1 LSTDI
6 LVSSDPWENRVAILE
21 DGRLAE
27 IYVEREERVI
37 GSIYKGKVVNV
48 LPGMGAS
55 FCDIGL
61 GRNAFLYVDDINKTP
76 LNIGDV
82 EVTSGRTG
90 YTINEK
96 VSRGDDVLVQIVK
109 EPRGLKGAR
118 VSTNISLPG
127 RYLILM
133 PTGKFSGVSRKIES
147 ADERTRLKTIMKA
160 IRPEGMATV
169 VRTAAG
175 GVSNAELIAD
185 LGVLIRMWHGILEQF
200 KSSQAPAL
208 LHKDMNL
215 VYKTARDFITP
226 EVQNVWLD
234 APDEVEDVRD
244 FMRLLGPQYVDRI
257 KYYEG
262 GKRLFAD
269 FKIDD
274 EIARLMKPTV
284 KLPSGGSIVIESTEA
299 LTVIDVNSGKFTG
312 GKNLDDTIVRTN
324 VEAASEIARQVRL
337 RDIGG
342 IIVCDFIDMGSE
354 TDRNRVIGALQE
366 GLRKDRT
373 RSTIQSFSPL
383 GLLEFTRK
391 RVGKD
396 LGQQLRGKCPTCE
409 GLGSVMSPESVT
421 IDAFRSIASHRNG
434 ASQRVHIAAAPSVA
448 AQADYWYEDEREQ
461 LSAQIGAP
469 IDVYVDPA
477 VHPEKPRVVFGDAG
491 LPQFPP
497 IRVGDEFEVELL
509 NLRLPTATSAAAV
522 VAGRLVEVEN
532 AINAVGKTIKIRVLD
547 VDGNDILAEPRT
559 PLEEQAAEARQGQ
572 KKRSRG
578 GRRGGR
584 KRTLTAEE
592 QAEELRELA
601 EEAEKGLGGR
611 TAPIGISAS
620 APAEDAPPK
629 TAAQKAYDGVG
640 TTGRKGREVTVTTL
654 PGERLSAS
662 APAGAKPSAG
672 APPADRPAMTTLP
685 GEKLSGTAVGGA
697 LPGERLSGDRVAAL
711 HAVPAP
717 AAPAARPAAAGAGT
731 AAAASGG
738 NAPAARNGE
747 TAETEDEA
755 GRRRRRRRRGR
766 GRGGLETA
774 ASAAAPAAGVAAVT
788 ADAEPDEDEDD
799 AETGAVATD
808 QPGAVGE
815 NGERKK
821 RRRRRRR
828 RGRGAGEGQPG
839 IAAAGTET
847 PQQPPLPDRQIIS
860 VGSDGSAQPT
870 GETAPP
876 APSRAIAPWNRK
888 RGDVAVEPPPPVITA
903 PPERTEPVKAARPSR
918 RRRTPEERA
927 LAYGGQLEAAA
938 PVPAL
943 PASASQPRAQAE
955 PEAAPAAPPEAP
967 ATAETTPATET
978 APAAKP
984 ARGRGRK
991 PAAPERE
998 VPVATVFAPVVPDP
1012 EDEPTAEA
1020 PPAAEAKPKRGRTAT
1035 PRTAKPKAAAAPV
1048 EEPKVKPTTR
1058 ARKTSAAAAPAAAK
1072 KAPARATA
1080 AKSTAAKKT
1089 SAAKAPAR
1097 KAPAK
1102 KATAAKSTAA
1112 KAPATKA
1119 AASAKKATG
1128 TRKAAPAKK
1137 TAPSRK
1143 KR

>member
-1 LSTDI
+1 MSTDI

-55 FCDIGL
+55 FADIGL
-61 GRNAFLYVDDINKTP
+61 GRNAFLYVDDINKQP

-82 EVTSGRTG
+82 EVTSGRSG
-90 YTINEK
+90 YTITEK

-147 ADERTRLKTIMKA
+147 AEERNRLKTIMKA

-169 VRTAAG
+169 VRTAAA

-185 LGVLIRMWHGILEQF
+185 LGVLIRMWHGILEQY
-200 KSSQAPAL
+200 KALDAPAL

-234 APDEVEDVRD
+234 NPDEVEDVRD

-269 FKIDD
+269 FKVDE

-324 VEAASEIARQVRL
+324 VEAATEIARQVRL

-342 IIVCDFIDMGSE
+342 IIVCDFIDMASE
-354 TDRNRVIGALQE
+354 GDRNRVIAALQD

-391 RVGKD
+391 RIGKD

-421 IDAFRSIASHRNG
+421 IGAFRQIAAQRNG
-434 ASQRVHIAAAPSVA
+434 SGNGAQHVHIAAAPSVA

-461 LSAQIGAP
+461 LAAQIGAP

-477 VHPEKPRVVFGDAG
+477 VHPERPRIVFGDGGGPA
-491 LPQFPP
+491 FPP

-509 NLRLPTATSAAAV
+509 SLRLPNATSAGAV
-522 VAGRLVEVEN
+522 VAGRLIEVEN
-532 AINAVGKTIKIRVLD
+532 AANAIGKTIKIRVLD
-547 VDGNDILAEPRT
+547 VDGSDILAEART
-559 PLEEQAAEARQGQ
+559 PLEGERFAAGEG
-572 KKRSRG
+572 KKRR
-578 GRRGGR
+578 RRGGR
-584 KRTLTAEE
+584 GRKRELSAAE
-592 QAEELRELA
+592 QADELRELA
-601 EEAEKGLGGR
+601 EEAEKGLGER
-611 TAPIGISAS
+611 TAAIGISTT
-620 APAEDAPPK
+620 AEEAPPK
-629 TAAQKAYDGVG
+629 TAARKAADGV
-640 TTGRKGREVTVTTL
+640 VTL
-654 PGERLSAS
+654 PGESLSGARV
-662 APAGAKPSAG
+662 AGV
-672 APPADRPAMTTLP
+672 LP
-685 GEKLSGTAVGGA
+685 GEKLSG
-697 LPGERLSGDRVAAL
+697 DRISASATVEL
-711 HAVPAP
+711 VSVPP
-717 AAPAARPAAAGAGT
+717 HVSPPVIPNGT
-731 AAAASGG
+731 A
-738 NAPAARNGE
+738 PVRPDEGE
-747 TAETEDEA
+747 EGEVR
-755 GRRRRRRRRGR
+755 RRRRRRRRGR
-766 GRGGLETA
+766 GGLESA
-774 ASAAAPAAGVAAVT
+774 ASAAVPASAGATAAT
-788 ADAEPDEDEDD
+788 LEDGDEDETDN
-799 AETGAVATD
+799 EAVATAV

-815 NGERKK
+815 NGERKR

-828 RGRGAGEGQPG
+828 RGRAGAAEGQPV
-839 IAAAGTET
+839 AAAGVET
-847 PQQPPLPDRQIIS
+847 PQQPPVPDRHIFR
-860 VGSDGSAQPT
+860 VDTGGAAHPT

-888 RGDVAVEPPPPVITA
+888 RGDVAIEPPPPVIT
-903 PPERTEPVKAARPSR
+903 PPVEPSEPVKAARPSR
-918 RRRTPEERA
+918 RRRTQEERS

-943 PASASQPRAQAE
+943 PAPEPLVAE
-955 PEAAPAAPPEAP
+955 LVEEETVETVPAEAP
-967 ATAETTPATET
+967 AP
-978 APAAKP
+978 K
-984 ARGRGRK
+984 RGRPRK
-991 PAAPERE
+991 TAA
-998 VPVATVFAPVVPDP
+998 ASKA
-1012 EDEPTAEA
+1012 
-1020 PPAAEAKPKRGRTAT
+1020 AAEAKPKRTTR
-1035 PRTAKPKAAAAPV
+1035 AAAAKSDDT
-1048 EEPKVKPTTR
+1048 PKTKSTTR
-1058 ARKTSAAAAPAAAK
+1058 ARKTSATAATTRVAKAKKSTATTATAKKASARKAPVSKAAATKSTATAK
-1072 KAPARATA
+1072 KAPARKTP
-1080 AKSTAAKKT
+1080 AAKKT
-1089 SAAKAPAR
+1089 
-1097 KAPAK
+1097 
-1102 KATAAKSTAA
+1102 TT
-1112 KAPATKA
+1112 
-1119 AASAKKATG
+1119 
-1128 TRKAAPAKK
+1128 
-1137 TAPSRK
+1137 SRK